1 MRSSTKMAQLMLRA
15 RRSRSGVIGAGGR
28 IFASSGAG
36 SGGNTNAICGV
47 GCCDSDDRLGVG
59 FGAGAGGFVRR
70 AGDCVRRV
78 IGFAR
83 RASLFFS
90 RAGTFPRWPVPSSGR
105 PCRSGGSSAVG
116 RGAGAGSGSVG
127 TAETGSGWAVTGSGG
142 SAVTGCAVI
151 SSVLSPE
158 RDALTGSNAPAEASL
173 VPARGR
179 EGARD
184 GSLAR
189 TVAIDG
195 SGPLLVPGTR
205 RGRDVGPSAR
215 SGASGRGASS
225 CSDASL
231 LTASSATRMRCTTS
245 SGSAAGP
252 TGLVPCPLPG
262 ACRLLPGTR
271 RGRGAGLSSATGRPP
286 GRVENGAS
294 LADKRSTQRA
304 TNQPEGR
311 VVIRQLPDACVPA

>member
-1 MRSSTKMAQLMLRA
+1 MRSSAKMAQLMLRA

-36 SGGNTNAICGV
+36 SGGKTSAICGT
-47 GCCDSDDRLGVG
+47 GCCAGLGRLGASFWARTGG
-59 FGAGAGGFVRR
+59 FGRR
-70 AGDCVRRV
+70 AGDFVRRV
-78 IGFAR
+78 IGFVP
-83 RASLFFS
+83 RACLIFA
-90 RAGTFPRWPVPSSGR
+90 RAGTSAWWPVPSPGR
-105 PCRSGGSSAVG
+105 PCGSGCSAVG
-116 RGAGAGSGSVG
+116 RGAGVGSGSVG
-127 TAETGSGWAVTGSGG
+127 TAETGSGWAVTGPGG
-142 SAVTGCAVI
+142 SAVTGCTVI

-173 VPARGR
+173 VLARR

-189 TVAIDG
+189 TMATDG
-195 SGPLLVPGTR
+195 SVSLLLPGTR

-225 CSDASL
+225 CRDASL

-245 SGSAAGP
+245 SGNAAGP